1 MDKNCGFFTNGQI
14 FSESPFFTQTLLL
27 YSLKI
32 INFFSRTGK
41 KNADGDRLRYPSLFE
56 IVLDPERA
64 QIETLEPTLFDI
76 VLRPEEF
83 IRESGEDLL
92 DSVEEIPSIAVAP
105 AADQE
110 QQPLD
115 PNDYDQFRYIV
126 YEFSSVLDRPTLA
139 CLIIV

>member
-1 MDKNCGFFTNGQI
+1 M
-14 FSESPFFTQTLLL
+14 
-27 YSLKI
+27 
-32 INFFSRTGK
+32 
-41 KNADGDRLRYPSLFE
+41 
-56 IVLDPERA
+56 LDPERA

-126 YEFSSVLDRPTLA
+126 YEFLSVLDRPRSSEHLERKASVFFST
-139 CLIIV
+139 VKQ

>member
-1 MDKNCGFFTNGQI
+1 M
-14 FSESPFFTQTLLL
+14 
-27 YSLKI
+27 
-32 INFFSRTGK
+32 
-41 KNADGDRLRYPSLFE
+41 
-56 IVLDPERA
+56 LDPERA

-126 YEFSSVLDRPTLA
+126 YEFSSVRR
-139 CLIIV
+139 

>member
-1 MDKNCGFFTNGQI
+1 M
-14 FSESPFFTQTLLL
+14 
-27 YSLKI
+27 
-32 INFFSRTGK
+32 
-41 KNADGDRLRYPSLFE
+41 
-56 IVLDPERA
+56 LDPERA

-92 DSVEEIPSIAVAP
+92 DSVEEIPSIAAV
-105 AADQE
+105 DQE

-126 YEFSSVLDRPTLA
+126 YEFSSVRR
-139 CLIIV
+139 

>member
-1 MDKNCGFFTNGQI
+1 M
-14 FSESPFFTQTLLL
+14 SPFFTQTLLL

-139 CLIIV
+139 CLIII